1 MEKLK
6 AFVNANLLTA
16 QVFLALSLVQLGYTI
31 ALALV
36 VNKNLGLLASLL
48 STLIAAP
55 KNVIAAITIKKF
67 FLK

>member
-6 AFVNANLLTA
+6 AFINANLPAA
-16 QVFLALSLVQLGYTI
+16 QVFLALSLVQLGYSV
-31 ALALV
+31 ALALA
-36 VNKNLGLLASLL
+36 VNKNLGLLASILAVA
-48 STLIAAP
+48 IAAP